1 MKLHRK
7 KLRKFFRTI
16 VLVAILLLGLSSCS
30 KKPTWQDQ
38 YDLGMKYL
46 EEGNYE
52 EAIAAFSAAIEID
65 AVPVEAHKEL
75 SNALYL
81 SVGETDEQELNDEQR
96 ALCEQTRDA
105 YLWLI
110 ESGNAGADE
119 YIKAAEMD
127 EKLGDLDAALEII
140 NRGIENV
147 EDEKLT
153 QKRRWLELEFMSS
166 KSYSAVIFKNDD
178 SSFEEYD
185 TWRSYGIRF
194 FDPVGGLI
202 DGRLIEV
209 ETTNVVWS
217 EELDKKLDEE
227 LDGNIDL
234 LAGKTLIVRGWLG
247 LVEDDDNCY
256 AYAPN
261 GAYDFCIESYEI
273 AE

>member
-1 MKLHRK
+1 MKKSRVKNYL
-7 KLRKFFRTI
+7 
-16 VLVAILLLGLSSCS
+16 VLVGLALMLCAC
-30 KKPTWQDQ
+30 KKEPTWQDQ

-81 SVGETDEQELNDEQR
+81 SVGETDEQELNDDQR
-96 ALCEQTRDA
+96 ALCEQARDA

-119 YIKAAEMD
+119 YIKAAEMN

-153 QKRRWLELEFMSS
+153 QKRRELEKESMRS
-166 KSYSAVIFKNDD
+166 KSYDAVIFENYDPVPVGYD
-178 SSFEEYD
+178 SALA
-185 TWRSYGIRF
+185 YGIDF
-194 FDPVGGLI
+194 SEPIKGLI
-202 DGRLIEV
+202 DGQLVQVDITNICQADGIQIAPIKGKKVKVYGYLQIADV
-209 ETTNVVWS
+209 ET
-217 EELDKKLDEE
+217 
-227 LDGNIDL
+227 G
-234 LAGKTLIVRGWLG
+234 
-247 LVEDDDNCY
+247 CY
-256 AYAPN
+256 IPN
-261 GAYDFCIESYEI
+261 GEYQFCVEGYEI
-273 AE
+273 VE

>member
-1 MKLHRK
+1 MKKSRVKNYLALVGLALMLSACK
-7 KLRKFFRTI
+7 KE
-16 VLVAILLLGLSSCS
+16 
-30 KKPTWQDQ
+30 PTWQDQ

-96 ALCEQTRDA
+96 SLCEQTRDA

-110 ESGNAGADE
+110 ESGNAEADE

-153 QKRRWLELEFMSS
+153 QKRRWLEMDYMRL
-166 KSYSAVIFKNDD
+166 KSYSAFV
-178 SSFEEYD
+178 FENPGSIPAGYD
-185 TWRSYGIRF
+185 GRRLYGIHF
-194 FDPVGGLI
+194 SEPMEGLI
-202 DGRLIEV
+202 DGQLIEV
-209 ETTNVVWS
+209 ETTNVSWA
-217 EELDKKLDEE
+217 E
-227 LDGNIDL
+227 GIDIDSSV
-234 LAGKTLIVRGWLG
+234 GKQITVHGWLG
-247 LVEDDDNCY
+247 LAQDDDNCY
-256 AYAPN
+256 IPN
-261 GAYDFCIESYEI
+261 GEYDFCIESYGVTE
-273 AE
+273 